1 MEQVGTFSKTVKN
14 IQDME
19 KIMREYITLQ
29 MGNMQIG
36 GIVMDKIGISS
47 KTVKNLQD
55 MEKITPEPIT
65 LQMENM

>member
-1 MEQVGTFSKTVKN
+1 
-14 IQDME
+14 
-19 KIMREYITLQ
+19 

-36 GIVMDKIGISS
+36 GIVMEKIGISS

-65 LQMENM
+65 LRMEKQQIGGMMMEQIGIFSKTVRN